1 MQLTM
6 LKNINRYFLLLLAV
20 LITVPAVNIYADGS
34 KDLHP
39 ATTPPTKQGA
49 APVRALLYSS
59 APSSGNSSYYVFP
72 NHGVHYVYAKP
83 GERITLASS
92 AQGGGSARIR
102 MYAPNGTEVVNAT
115 SGGQITNR
123 TQELQGPRLSG
134 VTTGNGYTPIYYQV
148 PAGAGGVYR
157 VEFRGRT
164 DGVPTARI
172 TYGTSWT
179 QTNQGANGVNGGIIA
194 WDVSVINSD
203 NTAFIP
209 GRVYTTILNLANGT
223 GSPETSGFYGKV
235 YVRTRDGYTYLV
247 DNNGSNGICYS
258 FFVNNNGFINA
269 DGSPQYKS
277 LNYLVNASST
287 EVQNPDLPD
296 TDKQVTHK
304 MFYTKPAT
312 DLPPTAQ
319 VTLRTAPS
327 DNASANTTTITTWLK
342 NEVKVP
348 TVEEVKLVGAEGIEG
363 QVSNKG
369 GNITFQAGSQGN
381 YRITIESTDTPK
393 SFYTR
398 MLTGASFAGDN
409 IIYWDGKAGTAGDPT
424 QPGLPLPAGSVPARV
439 TVQLQGAEVHFP
451 FFDMEYNKNGIIIE
465 LLDHTNLDTKLSDI
479 VYWDDRGIQQRTNG
493 TNSSPQNNS
502 HLPPANSAGL
512 SSITNGHIWGVGATG
527 TGNQFGDSKSIDTW
541 TFIKGEEETIET
553 PVSVRIADL
562 KVTEISHN
570 KGMSPVE
577 VGDVVIYTVKVKNGE
592 AGDGNSDI
600 TGAPFTF
607 TPPAGFVQEA
617 APVFTTLCDGSEST
631 PVAYN
636 PLTESYESVLNLKNG
651 CEITYTFTLKI
662 SNSATPESAVAD
674 ATILRP
680 NDVTDP
686 DATNTSDPEKELA
699 PADQNPFDLN
709 FDEYFFPPTDPYF
722 ECEHNG
728 LDACNNIKSIP
739 INIKRISDLGIE
751 KSVDN
756 LSPDV
761 GEVVTFTLTVTNHG
775 PHNALNVVVT
785 DIVPDGYTD
794 IANIDND
801 GVLDG
806 NTITWNI
813 TELEN
818 TASKTLSFKA
828 KVVNDGDYTNTATV
842 TGDSEDP
849 NPENNE
855 DAATVVP
862 CEELNIFWED
872 FGTSNFGENLGRTT
886 SPYMPSESF
895 TFGTP
900 YPQSNVSN
908 ETAIDNDHY
917 AVVAPGYIKAGW
929 KTEDLG
935 WYFWTPAYDEE
946 NTVTDRSGEVDG
958 AVMVINAGNTLKPFY
973 ERHQLLQVGATY
985 RASFWL
991 YLMKGDSRVA
1001 IDVKHAKTG
1010 EVLATITSDIL
1021 RDWDPNV
1028 KSKWTYIDLYFTVPV
1043 PDDKENCEVDN
1054 VILSFRNDYAAT
1066 FGNDYYIDDISLD
1079 KVCSPPPGTI
1089 IINCPDPDYM
1099 KNYWHGTIDNDWNK
1113 AGNWTANFVPG
1124 VGEDIIFATDT
1135 NNGASGDGNGE
1146 GAAVNDL
1153 YLDNADQNDSGGRII
1168 GNLINDSEVDLV
1180 ITAGNQLII
1189 NGEVTDDNAAAG
1201 TIVVKST
1208 NIPTD
1213 GSDPVN
1219 APTGTLIVNPAEN
1232 PEGVRAVVEFY
1243 NQAYDCEDC
1252 GFYTR
1257 SWQYFGIP
1265 VKESG
1270 TTPAPLPFTNAEE
1283 VNEWSEPTNGDKWID
1298 PDMPLTAF
1306 TGYQITRNETSEP
1319 DHTNAVHRFDGGL
1332 NIGDATVGLT
1342 RTDNVNYP
1350 GVNLVGN
1357 SYTAAIPISQ
1367 DALTFPSGV
1376 QQTVYLFN
1384 TGTRDQWRKLN
1395 GSVVNED
1402 GYRSGQY
1409 LAVPVN
1415 LGGQDNFPDRIPSMH
1430 AFMVLAES
1438 GSGGNL
1444 GIDYSKLVKNTEVNR
1459 GNGEQIVTRSTN
1471 NEGVATAKS
1480 TIPSL
1485 VMDVIGE
1492 ESADRVWIFVK
1503 EGTSY
1508 GFDNGWDGRKMSES
1522 GITQLYVADDTDKD
1536 RFQVATVP
1544 GLDNVT
1550 LGFEADTDG
1559 EYTIEFALSDHWT
1572 TEEIYLHDL
1581 GTGTQERV
1589 MNRGSYIFE
1598 AKKGDSGPRFRLSY
1612 SGDGIPGDDESAK
1625 ITVNTTGDSKI
1636 AISNN
1641 SSSSCTVFVSDTGGK
1656 LLQQLE
1662 VRAGSEQ
1669 MVENITRGIYIVR
1682 LQNAI
1687 VNDVRKVLV
1696 E

>member
-1 MQLTM
+1 MY
-6 LKNINRYFLLLLAV
+6 KNKNRYFWLLLA
-20 LITVPAVNIYADGS
+20 LLTVAPAINIHADGS
-34 KDLHP
+34 KDLYP
-39 ATTPPTKQGA
+39 SGKQGR
-49 APVRALLYSS
+49 RAFLRSS
-59 APSSGNSSYYVFP
+59 TTATDNWPFP
-72 NHGVHYVYAKP
+72 NLGTHYVYAEP
-83 GERITLASS
+83 GERITVASS
-92 AQGGGSARIR
+92 LQAVGGPARIR
-102 MYAPNGTEVVNAT
+102 LYSPTGAQIPLNFNNGGRIQNRAQEIAGPQMWEQT
-115 SGGQITNR
+115 GGGRYI
-123 TQELQGPRLSG
+123 PA
-134 VTTGNGYTPIYYQV
+134 YYQV
-148 PAGAGGVYR
+148 PAGGAGVYR
-157 VEFRGRT
+157 VEFLSTNNTSVSGSVNAN
-164 DGVPTARI
+164 DNWSQGPT
-172 TYGTSWT
+172 
-179 QTNQGANGVNGGIIA
+179 TNAVTIAA
-194 WDVSVINSD
+194 WDVSVINAANSG
-203 NTAFIP
+203 FIP
-209 GRVYTTILNLANGT
+209 GRVYTNVLNLSNGT
-223 GSPETSGFYGKV
+223 SNVNTTGFYGLV
-235 YVRTRDGYTYLV
+235 YTRTKDGYTYRV
-247 DNNGSNGICYS
+247 DNNGNNGIYFT
-258 FFVNNNGFINA
+258 FFVNNNGFVDPVTQLPI
-269 DGSPQYKS
+269 YKS
-277 LNYLVNASST
+277 LDYSNPVGTDLEQRVHNPNNADEGT
-287 EVQNPDLPD
+287 HL
-296 TDKQVTHK
+296 THK
-304 MFYTKPAT
+304 LFYTLPAT
-312 DLPPTAQ
+312 DLPE
-319 VTLRTAPS
+319 TAPIAVTNDAGIS
-327 DNASANTTTITTWLK
+327 WSAGNTWLK
-342 NEVKVP
+342 TAPVTPEVSTPVLRG
-348 TVEEVKLVGAEGIEG
+348 VDGSIG

-369 GNITFQAGSQGN
+369 GYIEFDADVQGNFRIEIISEDTPAAFPARTMTGQASAGSN
-381 YRITIESTDTPK
+381 RV
-393 SFYTR
+393 
-398 MLTGASFAGDN
+398 L
-409 IIYWDGKAGTAGDPT
+409 WDGRDGAGN
-424 QPGLPLPAGSVPARV
+424 PLPTGTFPVKV

-451 FFDMEYNKNGIIIE
+451 FFDMEYNINGTIIE
-465 LLDHTNLDTKLSDI
+465 LLDHASLPSIVPVSDI
-479 VYWDDRGIQQRTNG
+479 VYWNDEDIPNASNGSNAPRGNR
-493 TNSSPQNNS
+493 SDPKNNS
-502 HLPPANSAGL
+502 HLPP
-512 SSITNGHIWGVGATG
+512 SSSLGVSSKINGHIWGIGASG
-527 TGNQFGDSKSIDTW
+527 FSNQFGDSKSIDTW
-541 TFIKGEEETIET
+541 TFITGEKKESENQ
-553 PVSVRIADL
+553 VNVKIADL
-562 KVTEISHN
+562 EVVSVVTDKDDIRIGDN
-570 KGMSPVE
+570 VE
-577 VGDVVIYTVKVKNGE
+577 YTVTLKNNGP
-592 AGDGNSDI
+592 SDVED
-600 TGAPFTF
+600 APFTF
-607 TPPAGFVQEA
+607 RLPPGFDPDGD
-617 APVFTTLCDGSEST
+617 PVFSGNGCGEESMEIEYDPAT
-631 PVAYN
+631 STYRSKLDLP
-636 PLTESYESVLNLKNG
+636 NG
-651 CEITYTFTLKI
+651 CEITYTFSVTITDL
-662 SNSATPESAVAD
+662 SDPDDTEAVAG
-674 ATILRP
+674 ILRP
-680 NDVTDP
+680 HDVTDP
-686 DATNTSDPEKELA
+686 NATNSSNPENDLYELSPGRTWDDLWKY
-699 PADQNPFDLN
+699 PAEWPDGDVVNNFYLPPFSA
-709 FDEYFFPPTDPYF
+709 EF
-722 ECEHNG
+722 ECANRPVEVT
-728 LDACNNIKSIP
+728 DECNNIKAISVGLT
-739 INIKRISDLGIE
+739 RVSDLGIE

-756 LSPDV
+756 PSPDV

-806 NTITWNI
+806 DTITWNI

-849 NPENNE
+849 DPENNE

-872 FGTSNFGENLGRTT
+872 FGTSNFEENLGRTT

-1021 RDWDPNV
+1021 RDWDDNV

-1054 VILSFRNDYAAT
+1054 VIISFRNDYAET
-1066 FGNDYYIDDISLD
+1066 YGNDYYIDDISLD

-1089 IINCPDPDYM
+1089 IINCPDPEYK

-1189 NGEVTDDNAAAG
+1189 NGEVTDNNAAAG

-1430 AFMVLAES
+1430 AFMLLAES
-1438 GSGGNL
+1438 GTGDVGNL
-1444 GIDYSKLVKNTEVNR
+1444 GIDYSELIKNTAVNR
-1459 GNGEQIVTRSTN
+1459 GDGSQIVTRSAGK
-1471 NEGVATAKS
+1471 EGTATS
-1480 TIPSL
+1480 TTTSLPSL

-1492 ESADRVWIFVK
+1492 QSADRVWIFAK
-1503 EGTSY
+1503 EGASH
-1508 GFDNGWDGRKMSES
+1508 GFDNGWDGRKMAES
-1522 GITQLYVADDTDKD
+1522 GIAQLYVAGSDESQL
-1536 RFQVATVP
+1536 QVATVP
-1544 GLDNVT
+1544 TMENVL
-1550 LGFEADTDG
+1550 LGFEADADG
-1559 EYTIEFALSDHWT
+1559 KYTLEFSLSEQLNTVDIHLQDLVTGTSQRLSD
-1572 TEEIYLHDL
+1572 
-1581 GTGTQERV
+1581 G
-1589 MNRGSYIFE
+1589 GSYQFE
-1598 AKKGDSGPRFRLSY
+1598 AKKGDTAARFRLSQ
-1612 SGDGIPGDDESAK
+1612 SGEFKAPDDEALIDIEPAGDGKVMIRNRGGSAC
-1625 ITVNTTGDSKI
+1625 T
-1636 AISNN
+1636 AFISNDKGA
-1641 SSSSCTVFVSDTGGK
+1641 VLQRVEVSAGGEK
-1656 LLQQLE
+1656 VLE
-1662 VRAGSEQ
+1662 NMSAG
-1669 MVENITRGIYIVR
+1669 VYVIR
-1682 LQNAI
+1682 LQNAT
-1687 VNDVRKVLV
+1687 VNDARRVVV
-1696 E
+1696 D